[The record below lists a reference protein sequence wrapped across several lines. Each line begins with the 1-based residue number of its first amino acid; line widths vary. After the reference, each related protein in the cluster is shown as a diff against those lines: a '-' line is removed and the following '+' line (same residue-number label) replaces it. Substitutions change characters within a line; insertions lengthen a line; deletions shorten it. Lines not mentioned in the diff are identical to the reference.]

1 MLGKRLLTALVAI
14 PAIILLIFKGG
25 HLGFSLFIFC
35 AVGVAVYEYLTFLYP
50 EKINVQIVTHVL
62 LGLTLPAAFYFGF
75 PELIVPTLS
84 FVLIFTMAFSL
95 FRVTDPQSKARN
107 LFVRV
112 FGILYIAFL
121 LSFLI
126 PMHTL
131 PHGSWWVLLAVGIN
145 FGTDAGGYFAG
156 RFLGKHKL
164 YPVVSPKKTVEGSLG
179 GILAGCLVVLIFK
192 YIHFDMFRYL
202 DVIVLGVAGAVLA
215 ILGDMVE
222 SLIKRGFDVKDAGG
236 ILPGHGGIMD
246 RIDSF
251 VFSLPFI
258 YYYALFISNL

>member
-14 PAIILLIFKGG
+14 PAIILIIFYGG
-25 HLGFSLFIFC
+25 HLGFSIFIFC
-35 AVGVAVYEYLTFLYP
+35 AVGVGLYEYLSFLYP
-50 EKINVQIVTHVL
+50 EKVNVQIITHVL
-62 LGLTLPAAFYFGF
+62 LGLTLPAAFHFGF
-75 PELIVPTLS
+75 PGLIVPTLA
-84 FVLIFTMAFSL
+84 FVLVFTMAFSL
-95 FRVTDPQSKARN
+95 FRVTDPHKKAQN
-107 LFVRV
+107 LFVRT

-131 PHGSWWVLLAVGIN
+131 PHGPWWVLLAVGIN
-145 FGTDAGGYFAG
+145 FGSDAGGYFAG

-179 GILAGCLVVLIFK
+179 GIFGGFLVVLAFK

-202 DVIVLGVAGAVLA
+202 DVIVLGMVGAVLA

-222 SLIKRGFDVKDAGG
+222 SLIKRGFAVKDAGG

-258 YYYALFISNL
+258 YYYALFIINL

>member
-14 PAIILLIFKGG
+14 PSIILIVFHSGHIGFSILIF
-25 HLGFSLFIFC
+25 C
-35 AVGVAVYEYLTFLYP
+35 VVGVGLYEYLSFLYP
-50 EKINVQIVTHVL
+50 EKINIQICTHVL
-62 LGLTLPAAFYFGF
+62 LGLTIPAAFYVGF
-75 PELIVPTLS
+75 PDLIVPTLA

-95 FRVTDPQSKARN
+95 FRVTDPQKKAQN
-107 LFVRV
+107 LFIRT
-112 FGILYIAFL
+112 FGILYVAFL

-126 PMHTL
+126 PIHAL
-131 PHGSWWVLLAVGIN
+131 PHGPWWALLAIGIN
-145 FGTDAGGYFAG
+145 FGSDAGGYFAG

-164 YPVVSPKKTVEGSLG
+164 YPEVSPKKTVEGSLG
-179 GILAGCLVVLIFK
+179 GILASVLVVLVFK

-202 DVIVLGVAGAVLA
+202 DVVVLGVAGAVFA

-222 SLIKRGFDVKDAGG
+222 SLIKRGFAVKDAGG
-236 ILPGHGGIMD
+236 IIPGHGGVMD

-258 YYYALFISNL
+258 YYYALFISTL